1 MKILELTGY
10 KKNPTYQ
17 ELIKNPDF
25 KSFAKKAEEQGWKI
39 YGSGGYGVVLR
50 KPGNSYLYKLFDGL
64 HTDAEE
70 GYLGYAKWAQQNSN
84 NPFVPNVSKPFQ
96 INGTAEPRKPEH
108 DNMRRHQVR
117 LSALYALKI
126 EELDPAKGENDP
138 RFKKFIDPRYKSKL
152 SDDPEDWSNQDQ
164 NGESLDHLFFH
175 ATESLF
181 QFNKDAKA
189 VVQFAGDMYD
199 DHVSNVMF
207 RGDQLVFTDPV
218 IG

>member
-10 KKNPTYQ
+10 KNNATYQ

-25 KSFAKKAEEQGWKI
+25 KSYAKKAEEQGWKI

-50 KPGNSYLYKLFDGL
+50 KPGNSFLYKLFDGL

-70 GYLGYAKWAQQNSN
+70 GYLGYAKWAQKNPN
-84 NPFVPNVSKPFQ
+84 NPFVPKVSKPFQ
-96 INGTAEPRKPEH
+96 IKGTAQAPVA
-108 DNMRRHQVR
+108 DANGNMPSRRAR

-126 EELDPAKGENDP
+126 EELDPAKGVNDP
-138 RFKKFIDPRYKSKL
+138 RFKKFIDPRYESKL
-152 SDDPEDWSNQDQ
+152 SDGRSNTDR

-175 ATESLF
+175 ATQSLY

-189 VVQFAGDMYD
+189 VIQFADDMYD
-199 DHVSNVMF
+199 DHIGNVMF